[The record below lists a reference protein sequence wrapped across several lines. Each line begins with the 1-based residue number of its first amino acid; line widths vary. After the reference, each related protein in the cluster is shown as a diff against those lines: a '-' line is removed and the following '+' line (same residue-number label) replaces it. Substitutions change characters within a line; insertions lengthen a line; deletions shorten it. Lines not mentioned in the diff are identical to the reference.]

1 MSARQFD
8 AFRASSLYCAPCG
21 KAQPVRERLLLV
33 LPDRELHEYTCEV
46 CGESVGKREVT
57 AADTIS
63 LKLAEQA
70 RQAAALRR
78 GRQVR
83 IL

>member
-1 MSARQFD
+1 VSARQFED
-8 AFRASSLYCAPCG
+8 FRASSLYCAPCG
-21 KAQPVRERLLLV
+21 KAQPVRARLLLV
-33 LPDRELHEYTCEV
+33 LPDRELHEYICEA

-57 AADTIS
+57 AADTIAQ
-63 LKLAEQA
+63 KLAA
-70 RQAAALRR
+70 RSRQAAALRN